1 MSEITE
7 ALQGSGLPIT
17 IASILAAVFIIL
29 QLIGE
34 IIEAAGKSAP
44 MLLKLRKV
52 IAEHKEH
59 KKARLEQYKRVE
71 ETLAELTNQQ
81 AEVKQFLA
89 NVKKHYDDDNI
100 AKRDAWML
108 EVNSTMHW
116 ARERAEIYDASVT
129 ELNRVAEKVDRQS
142 DNLELNNRMT
152 SELYKQFTRTDI
164 LNFAHRIINARKA
177 EKPVIFS
184 REEFTKIRKSYDAY
198 EQFLETFGGVNGEV
212 DDAMEVIKEAQ
223 QGKISNILFVEDMR
237 D

>member
-1 MSEITE
+1 MSEFIET
-7 ALQGSGLPIT
+7 LQGIGIPGMLIT
-17 IASILAAVFIIL
+17 IVVSIFLIL

-34 IIEAAGKSAP
+34 LIEAAGKTAP
-44 MLLKLRKV
+44 IILKVRKL
-52 IAEHKEH
+52 ITNHRNA
-59 KKARLEQYKRVE
+59 KK
-71 ETLAELTNQQ
+71 QQ
-81 AEVKQFLA
+81 AEQYSRVETTLLEVKQQQENVAKFLA
-89 NVKKHYDDDNI
+89 DVRKHYDDDNI
-100 AKRDAWML
+100 AKRDAWMV

-116 ARERAEIYDASVT
+116 AKARAEVYDASVKQ
-129 ELNRVAEKVDRQS
+129 LHAVIDKVEAQTA
-142 DNLELNNRMT
+142 NLDINNRMT

-198 EQFLETFGGVNGEV
+198 EQFLETFGGINGEV

-223 QGKISNILFVEDMR
+223 QGKIANIIFVEDMR